1 MQNLKMN
8 KKKIIYIAGYGRSG
22 SSILALILGQHK
34 KIISLG
40 EIGVIF
46 SALKNKRICTCGQK
60 LETCSYWS
68 QLIKNNKYT
77 RNSKIFFNKL
87 ENPYLKVGIVIDY
100 IFKKSNSE
108 FLVDSTKTSW
118 RNLTRPLRLIF
129 SGYDVSIIHLK
140 RSQKSVIKS
149 AKKGK
154 NSDLEFNFSVKNR
167 FSRIRTII
175 SYQISN
181 KLTLFYKIIN
191 PKKYYLMN
199 YEDLLDD
206 PIKSFLKLSTFLKV
220 DLSELDEYLIGKL
233 PLKTSHEINGN
244 RLLRQKNDIYFQR
257 FNN

>member
-1 MQNLKMN
+1 M

-34 KIISLG
+34 NIISLG

-46 SALKNKRICTCGQK
+46 SALKHKRICTCGQK
-60 LETCSYWS
+60 LNNCTYWK
-68 QLIKNNKYT
+68 QLIKHNEYKKSPNL
-77 RNSKIFFNKL
+77 FLNKL

-100 IFKKSNSE
+100 IFKNSNSE

-118 RNLTRPLRLIF
+118 RNLTRPLRLIL

-140 RSQKSVIKS
+140 RSQQSVIKS

-154 NSDLEFNFSVKNR
+154 NSDLESNFKVNNR
-167 FSRIRTII
+167 FSTIKTII

-181 KLTLFYKIIN
+181 KLTLFYKIVN

-199 YEDLLDD
+199 YEDLLNE
-206 PIKSFLKLSTFLKV
+206 PFNSFLKLGIFLKI
-220 DLSELDEYLIGKL
+220 DLSELDVYLSGKL

-244 RLLRQKNDIYFQR
+244 RLLRQKNDIYFKR
-257 FNN
+257 LNN